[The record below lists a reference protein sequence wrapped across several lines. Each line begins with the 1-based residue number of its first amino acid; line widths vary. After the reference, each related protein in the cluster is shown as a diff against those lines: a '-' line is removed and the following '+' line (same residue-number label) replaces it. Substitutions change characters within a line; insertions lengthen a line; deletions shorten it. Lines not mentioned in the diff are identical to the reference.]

1 MEDNTNDQTDDR
13 EEILANLIPELRRG
27 TLVLSVL
34 SQLTEPVYG
43 YSLVQDLAGKGIE
56 VEANTL
62 YPLLRRLEKQGLVL
76 SQWETTSNKPRKYY
90 MRNLKGTAVF
100 EELKIQWTE
109 MANCVN
115 ALLTKE
121 KQNG

>member
-1 MEDNTNDQTDDR
+1 MDDK
-13 EEILANLIPELRRG
+13 EEILSNLVPELKRG

-43 YSLVQDLAGKGIE
+43 YSLVQDLASKGFE

-76 SQWETTSNKPRKYY
+76 SEWETTSNKPRKYY
-90 MRNLKGTAVF
+90 MRNVKGTLIY

-109 MANCVN
+109 IVGKVN
-115 ALLTKE
+115 ALLTE
-121 KQNG
+121 GKQDG

>member
-1 MEDNTNDQTDDR
+1 MEDNSSDKIDDR
-13 EEILANLIPELRRG
+13 EEILANLVPELRRG

-43 YSLVQDLAGKGIE
+43 YSLVQYLAGKGVE

-90 MRNLKGTAVF
+90 MRNLKGTAVY

-109 MANCVN
+109 MVN
-115 ALLTKE
+115 SVNTLLAEE
-121 KQNG
+121 KQHG

>member
-1 MEDNTNDQTDDR
+1 MDDR

-34 SQLTEPVYG
+34 SQLTKPVYG
-43 YSLVQDLAGKGIE
+43 YSLVQDLTAKGVE

-76 SQWETTSNKPRKYY
+76 SEWETTSNKPRKYY
-90 MRNLKGTAVF
+90 MRNVKGTFVY
-100 EELKIQWTE
+100 EELKKQWTE
-109 MANCVN
+109 MVRNVD
-115 ALLTKE
+115 ALLAE
-121 KQNG
+121 GKQNG

>member
-1 MEDNTNDQTDDR
+1 MEDNSNDQTDDR
-13 EEILANLIPELRRG
+13 EEILANLVPELRRG

-90 MRNLKGTAVF
+90 MRNLKGTAVY

-109 MANCVN
+109 MVN
-115 ALLTKE
+115 SVNTLLTEE
-121 KQNG
+121 KQHG

>member
-1 MEDNTNDQTDDR
+1 MEDNSNDKTDDR
-13 EEILANLIPELRRG
+13 EEILANLVPELRRG

-43 YSLVQDLAGKGIE
+43 YSLVQELARKGVE
-56 VEANTL
+56 AEANTL

-90 MRNLKGTAVF
+90 MRNLKGTAVY

-109 MANCVN
+109 MVN
-115 ALLTKE
+115 SVTALLEQE
-121 KQNG
+121 KKNG

>member
-1 MEDNTNDQTDDR
+1 MRICEVNDMDDR

-34 SQLTEPVYG
+34 SQLSEPVYG
-43 YSLVQDLAGKGIE
+43 YSLVQELTAKGVE

-76 SQWETTSNKPRKYY
+76 SEWETTSNKPRKYY
-90 MRNLKGTAVF
+90 MRNVKGTAVY
-100 EELKIQWTE
+100 EELKNQWNE
-109 MANCVN
+109 MVRSVD
-115 ALLTKE
+115 ALLTE
-121 KQNG
+121 GKQNG